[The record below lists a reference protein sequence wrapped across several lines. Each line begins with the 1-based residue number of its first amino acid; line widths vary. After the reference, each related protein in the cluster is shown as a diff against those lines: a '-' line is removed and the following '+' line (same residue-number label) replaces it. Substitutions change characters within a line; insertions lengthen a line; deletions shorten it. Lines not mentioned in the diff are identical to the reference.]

1 MKPTVFLFSEAEKG
15 DFGKPLICDSLIQLY
30 NTFGS
35 PKEDCQGLHYAVQ
48 SLMYNREILFCR
60 VKEEGFSSPD
70 YMRGLS
76 ILRKKSWI
84 PQLQAIFIPGVGD
97 SEIIEATTDVCK
109 QYNSLLI
116 LTEKDL
122 YDYLMSFPS

>member
-15 DFGKPLICDSLIQLY
+15 DFGKPLICHSLIQLY
-30 NTFGS
+30 DTFGA
-35 PKEDCQGLHYAVQ
+35 PKEDCQGIHYAIQ
-48 SLMYNREILFCR
+48 SLLYNREILFCR
-60 VKEEGFSSPD
+60 VKEEGFSSQD

-76 ILRKKSWI
+76 TLRKKSWT

-97 SEIIEATTDVCK
+97 QEIIEATTNICK
-109 QYNSLLI
+109 MYNSLLI

-122 YDYLMSFPS
+122 YDYLMCMPI